1 MFYKKLNDMSFRN
14 RMFLYFVVFA
24 LIPVIVVGA
33 TAYRVA
39 SDYVTRT
46 TITMSNQMV
55 EKVANE
61 IDTVFEDMSMLPY
74 LVGRDSFIQESIRK
88 KYNKPPDY
96 YSDEFSGD
104 AWLFTINKYR
114 ENLSGIYVIGENG
127 ITYCSQYYTFKNDIT
142 NNEKYRSVLYGD
154 KQIWFPPSEGSHF
167 VVTAGEKLITLAAPL
182 KDIATGLNRGAVIC
196 EVREDKIKEFT
207 NIGLGKKGFILL
219 VDDKNNAISWN
230 SESNLKEWETILAD
244 EKIQLKQGQNFI
256 GSSEDLLIKKQ
267 LMNEIWSVVGVI
279 PQSEFLNNKI
289 IILASVLVS
298 MILTLIAAFL
308 AAYKLADRE
317 VEPLKKLISL
327 MAVVQEGDFSVR
339 MKTKREDEIGH
350 LADSFNQMVVTIDQ
364 LIKKESEDQQKLRA
378 VELKALQAHINPHF
392 LYNTLDSIMWLSRE
406 QDNERIRQ
414 LVLSLTQFFK
424 LGLSKGRDV
433 ITLKEEIAHASS
445 YLAIQHIRYQDQ
457 FTYEINLPQELS
469 KYCIIKLTLQP
480 LVENA
485 IYHGIKLKEGKGHLA
500 IDVEEQDENIMIKVT
515 DDGVGMSEERLSA
528 LINTVKKG
536 SGAKIE
542 SYGLVNVDE
551 RIKIMFGDEY
561 GLSFDS
567 KPGEG
572 TKVTVTIPKLLEEQK
587 NVKSDIGR

>member
-1 MFYKKLNDMSFRN
+1 MFYKKVSNMSFRN

-24 LIPVIVVGA
+24 IIPVIVVGI
-33 TAYRVA
+33 TAYHVA
-39 SDYVTRT
+39 SDYVTKT

-61 IDTVFEDMSMLPY
+61 IDAVFEDMSMLPY
-74 LVGRDSFIQESIRK
+74 LVGRDTFVQESIRK
-88 KYNKPPDY
+88 QYSKPADY

-127 ITYCSQYYTFKNDIT
+127 ITYCSQYYTFKDAIT
-142 NNEKYRSVLYGD
+142 ENEQYRSVLYGD
-154 KQIWFPPSEGSHF
+154 KEIWFPPGEGSHF
-167 VVTAGEKLITLAAPL
+167 VVTAGERLITLAAPL
-182 KDIATGLNRGAVIC
+182 KDIATGLNKGVIVC

-219 VDDKNNAISWN
+219 VDDKNNAISWSSDDN
-230 SESNLKEWETILAD
+230 VNEWETILAD
-244 EKIQLKQGQNFI
+244 EKVELEQGQNFI
-256 GSSEDLLIKKQ
+256 SDSEAMVIKKQ
-267 LMNEIWSVVGVI
+267 LKNGMWSVAGVI
-279 PQSEFLNNKI
+279 PKSEFFYNKI

-298 MILTLIAAFL
+298 MVLTLFAAFF

-317 VEPLKKLISL
+317 VKPLKKLISL
-327 MAVVQEGDFSVR
+327 MEVVQQGDFSVR
-339 MKTKREDEIGH
+339 MKTEREDEIGN
-350 LADSFNQMVVTIDQ
+350 LADSFNEMVVTIDQ
-364 LIKKESEDQQKLRA
+364 LMKKESEDQQKLRA

-406 QDNERIRQ
+406 QDNERIRK
-414 LVLSLTQFFK
+414 LVMSLTQFFK
-424 LGLSKGRDV
+424 IGLSKGRDV
-433 ITLKEEIAHASS
+433 ITLEEEVAHASS
-445 YLAIQHIRYQDQ
+445 YLSIQNIRYQDQ
-457 FTYEINLPQELS
+457 FTYEINLPQELG

-485 IYHGIKLKEGKGHLA
+485 IYHGIKLKEGKGHLS
-500 IDVEEQDENIMIKVT
+500 IDVEEQDENIIIKVT

-528 LINTVKKG
+528 LINTIKKG
-536 SGAKIE
+536 SGIKIE

-551 RIKIMFGDEY
+551 RIKILFGSEY

-572 TKVTVTIPKLLEEQK
+572 TQVTVTIPKLVEERTY
-587 NVKSDIGR
+587 VKSDTGR